1 MGNLHKPGGEM
12 KELTDIP
19 NQENYEFT
27 GICKDGSKIPCIV
40 HKDSIGMY
48 CAYSLIDDLKCYDK
62 LQGWEI
68 K

>member
-1 MGNLHKPGGEM
+1 MR
-12 KELTDIP
+12 ELKDIP
-19 NQENYEFT
+19 NQEGYEFT
-27 GICKDGSKIPCIV
+27 GICKDGTELPCIV
-40 HKDSIGMY
+40 HRDSVGIH

>member
-1 MGNLHKPGGEM
+1 MHPLA
-12 KELTDIP
+12 DIP

-40 HKDSIGMY
+40 HKDSIGIH

-68 K
+68 KC